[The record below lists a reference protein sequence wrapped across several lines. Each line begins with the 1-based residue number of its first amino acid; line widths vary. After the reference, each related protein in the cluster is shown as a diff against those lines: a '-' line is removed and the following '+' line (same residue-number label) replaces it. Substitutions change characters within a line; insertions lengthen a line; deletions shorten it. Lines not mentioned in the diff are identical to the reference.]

1 MEKPLY
7 FTVFRKMFP
16 FLVTSK
22 EKAQN
27 YETHKVATMVNM
39 LFSPL
44 TCPWSVLRRCL
55 KVARHLH
62 HRHSPFGIDF
72 VSCIAIGKLRNM
84 RWATPCLNE
93 CTCHQ
98 WKYVFC
104 VKILS
109 QKLNFWNISYTILLA
124 ENRAFV
130 CSLRCYISCAKDL
143 IPEKHHK
150 ADSSSTFMSDP
161 FPCVLHE
168 SYKKH
173 ALRGKHKTKPYKTK
187 PNKSPDF
194 LRTC

>member
-7 FTVFRKMFP
+7 FTVFRKISP
-16 FLVTSK
+16 FLVTSN

-27 YETHKVATMVNM
+27 YVTHKVATMVNM

-72 VSCIAIGKLRNM
+72 VSCIVIGKLRNM
-84 RWATPCLNE
+84 TWATP

-130 CSLRCYISCAKDL
+130 CSLRCFISCAKDL
-143 IPEKHHK
+143 IPEKSHK
-150 ADSSSTFMSDP
+150 VYGSSKFMSDP

-173 ALRGKHKTKPYKTK
+173 ALRGKHKTKQ
-187 PNKSPDF
+187 NKSPDV